1 MGDWL
6 GLLGFGARA
15 GSLAIGVD
23 AVRTELQAGKLAC
36 VILADDASPRAL
48 EKVARLAVGKN
59 IPVYRGVSADVL
71 GQRLGRPPV
80 MAAGVRDRKLADGIG
95 RSAADGH

>member
-15 GSLAIGVD
+15 GQLAIGVD

-36 VILADDASPRAL
+36 VVLADDASPRAL
-48 EKVARLAVGKN
+48 EKVGRLAAARQV
-59 IPVYRGVSADVL
+59 PVIRGVVADAL

-80 MAAGVRDRKLADGIG
+80 MAVGVRDRKLADGIG
-95 RSAADGH
+95 RSAAAGH